1 MIKNGNHEFKISTT
15 LSHEDKYCISLSPT
29 FVIFE
34 CNGKRVEE
42 KIEGDKASHAA
53 VIPNLTP
60 NTDYK
65 CTAFVRNSEG
75 ISAVSEAGLF
85 KTLEDC
91 EYHIYFSKISTYFIQ
106 FLF

>member
-1 MIKNGNHEFKISTT
+1 MSQVDRH
-15 LSHEDKYCISLSPT
+15 CISLSPT

-42 KIEGDKASHAA
+42 KIDGESQNHA
-53 VIPNLTP
+53 VVVPKLKP

-65 CTAFVRNSEG
+65 CTAFVRNFEG
-75 ISAVSEAGLF
+75 ISAISEAAEF

-91 EYHIYFSKISTYFIQ
+91 ELIKFIET
-106 FLF
+106 